1 MVPRYCRFR
10 RVQKDTI
17 IVGPWSTHVASS
29 TCYLTRCHLTSDA
42 EETWK
47 LKGTV
52 QAKKIPEE
60 NGAGNAVSLIGATF
74 RTLI

>member
-1 MVPRYCRFR
+1 M
-10 RVQKDTI
+10 
-17 IVGPWSTHVASS
+17 HVTSS